1 MKILVN
7 TNKEVI
13 FKSEMMDE
21 VIEDGQ
27 KYWYYSENSRIFDNE
42 YRCFEVESVPE
53 PLQKYCYT
61 EEKGFHLNPNWIEP
75 PKSNEELILK
85 LQKENASLKSE
96 LSLLQE
102 VVNEM
107 LLGI

>member
-7 TNKEVI
+7 TNNEVI

-27 KYWYYSENSRIFDNE
+27 KYWYYNENSRIFDMG
-42 YRCFEVESVPE
+42 YSYFEVESVPE
-53 PLQKYCYT
+53 HFQKYCYT
-61 EEKGFHLNPNWIEP
+61 VEEGFYLNPNWIEP
-75 PKSNEELILK
+75 PKSNEELILE

-107 LLGI
+107 LLGV